1 MEEYKLKHNHVLV
14 VEVDEYPLNPRV
26 EFDNISTMVCF
37 HKKYNLGDVNDLK
50 SEYFDGFD
58 QLKEFLESDYNIVCI
73 KPLYLYDHSGITIST
88 TPFTCRWDSGQVG
101 FVYITE
107 EALKSAGLSVEKASD
122 IIDSEVTI
130 YKQYITGSVYQFT
143 LYKEDICN
151 LGHTHREVVDSCGG
165 IYGGHDIFKNGI
177 IDYID
182 EELLTEEL
190 CTKQK

>member
-1 MEEYKLKHNHVLV
+1 MEEYKLKHNHVLI

-37 HKKYNLGDVNDLK
+37 HKRYNLGDVNDLK
-50 SEYFDGFD
+50 SEYFDGFG

-130 YKQYITGSVYQFT
+130 YDQYLTGSVYRFT
-143 LYKEDICN
+143 LYKEDLCN
-151 LGHTHREVVDSCGG
+151 LGHTHREVVDSCSGF
-165 IYGGHDIFKNGI
+165 YGGHDIFKNGI